1 LNLEEKWNA
10 PGAVEAETRN
20 LEWYIKWLD
29 HLGDQRAHTVGNA
42 LKMMGA
48 AGERSRELIWKL
60 IQFGK
65 SELNYLKKVSQTTLD
80 FISRFPIMTKTYCT
94 DKLSSSKMVQI
105 GLNGALAKM
114 VTFDSTIRSGA
125 RNAINFCGIFK
136 TQDWLGLYVTRFSAQ
151 VNPQK
156 KVVFG
161 IPGVEEPDISGAQIS
176 IDLECFGGTTDDQR
190 NLTIY
195 VEKWTVN
202 YKLYEKVYLI
212 VLPDVASG
220 RSLCL

>member
-10 PGAVEAETRN
+10 PGVIEAETRN

-65 SELNYLKKVSQTTLD
+65 SELQYLKKLSQTTLD
-80 FISRFPIMTKTYCT
+80 FISQFPIMTKTYCT
-94 DKLSSSKMVQI
+94 DKSTSSKMVQV
-105 GLNGALAKM
+105 GLNGTLAKM
-114 VTFDSTIRSGA
+114 VKFDSSIRSGT

-136 TQDWLGLYVTRFSAQ
+136 TQDWLGIYVTRFSAIM
-151 VNPQK
+151 NPKK

-161 IPGVEEPDISGAQIS
+161 IPGVEEPDISGAKMTM
-176 IDLECFGGTTDDQR
+176 DLESYGGLIDEER
-190 NLTIY
+190 NLAVY
-195 VEKWTVN
+195 VEKWAVN
-202 YKLYEKVYLI
+202 YKLYEKVYLV
-212 VLPDVASG
+212 VLPDLVSV
-220 RSLCL
+220 RSLCV